1 MIHSLF
7 VKIDGVGRAPGIGA
21 RGLCIVD
28 EAAGTR
34 VCGDAA
40 DMGDEVLED
49 GMFAKLLVS
58 LYHVDTTTLEHEQLS
73 ITGIRAMMKRG

>member
-21 RGLCIVD
+21 SGLCIVD

-40 DMGDEVLED
+40 DMGDEVLETD
-49 GMFAKLLVS
+49 MFAGV
-58 LYHVDTTTLEHEQLS
+58 TLS
-73 ITGIRAMMKRG
+73 YR

>member
-34 VCGDAA
+34 VCGEAA
-40 DMGDEVLED
+40 DMGDEMLD
-49 GMFAKLLVS
+49 TDMFANWVVLLYGVDVTS
-58 LYHVDTTTLEHEQLS
+58 LRHECFRELGS
-73 ITGIRAMMKRG
+73 R

>member
-40 DMGDEVLED
+40 DMGDEVLEAD
-49 GMFAKLLVS
+49 MFAKLLVS
-58 LYHVDTTTLEHEQLS
+58 LYHVDTTTPKHEQLS
-73 ITGIRAMMKRG
+73 ITGIRAMMRRG